1 VDQAGSFQDVKL
13 PDGFLFQFLPSRG
26 YSGVTRSRP
35 AALGNFRT
43 MHKFIISV
51 AMLAFATVAQAKPIP
66 DAVAAMIDAAAG
78 DAAQLKVVAD
88 IARKTNPQSV
98 AEIDAKIAQIEQA
111 QAGAREEKLASQGFL
126 DGWSGSGE
134 AGGSISSGNTN
145 VKGVAIGVNLAK
157 VSHRWKH
164 AVRGFADYQR
174 QNGVTTRQR
183 FFAGYEGNYNI
194 SQNMYALLALSW
206 ERDPFSG
213 FNRRFSESLGVGYKI
228 INNDRMKLSV
238 EAGPALRQTQF
249 TSGTSDSAFAAR
261 AAGNF
266 SWKVNDRIEFT
277 QTGLFYYDRFN
288 TSTQAISA
296 LTARLSGALSA
307 RASFQFNSESNPPA
321 PLKNTDTVS
330 RVTIVYAF

>member
-1 VDQAGSFQDVKL
+1 MRKL
-13 PDGFLFQFLPSRG
+13 
-26 YSGVTRSRP
+26 
-35 AALGNFRT
+35 
-43 MHKFIISV
+43 IIS
-51 AMLAFATVAQAKPIP
+51 AAILACATTAHAAPIP
-66 DAVAAMIDAAAG
+66 DAVAAMIEAAAG

-98 AEIDAKIAQIEQA
+98 AEIDAKVAQIEQA
-111 QAGAREEKLASQGFL
+111 KAGAREEQLASQGL
-126 DGWSGSGE
+126 LEGWSGSGE

-145 VKGVAIGVNLAK
+145 VKGVAIGVNLVK
-157 VSHRWKH
+157 ESRQWKH
-164 AVRGFADYQR
+164 ALRGFVDYQR

-183 FFAGYEGNYNI
+183 FFAGYDGNYNI

-213 FNRRFSESLGVGYKI
+213 FDRRFSQSLGLGYKI

-238 EAGPALRQTQF
+238 EAGPALRQTRF
-249 TSGTSDSAFAAR
+249 TNGFSNSTVAAR

-266 SWKVNDRIEFT
+266 SWKFNDRMEFT
-277 QTGLFYYDRFN
+277 QTGLLYHDSFN

-296 LTARLSGALSA
+296 LTAKLSGALSA